1 MADIFTEFI
10 PEVWS
15 ASILNAKDKV
25 HVFGRLANRN
35 WEGEIKGA
43 GDKVRIPQVG
53 DVTVNSYTRNNFGT
67 GLTLESPNVA
77 SLWLSVDQEKY
88 FCVSVDKLDIK
99 QSKPDFMANLSQ
111 KCAYALSD
119 TQDSYIAGLY
129 AQAGILSTSNSAS
142 SVKTIGSSNAAIEF
156 LLMAKEF
163 DEANVQREGRW
174 MVIPPALAFE
184 LVHAGILEQ
193 SNNDRVWENGE
204 VPNAYGWN
212 FYVSNN
218 VSNASTDTTHYRIL
232 CGVGNESI
240 TFAEQIMEI
249 DMVDLKQSLKGFGTA
264 LTGLHVYGAR
274 LIPDRTGVIYAAVS
288 NS

>member
-10 PEVWS
+10 PEIWS
-15 ASILNAKDKV
+15 ASILNAKDKI
-25 HVFGRLANRN
+25 HVFGKLANRN
-35 WEGEIKGA
+35 WEGDIKGA
-43 GDKVRIPQVG
+43 GSQVRIPQVG
-53 DVTVNSYTRNNFGT
+53 DITVNSYTRNNFGT

-77 SLWLSVDQEKY
+77 SLFMTIDQEKY
-88 FCVSVDKLDIK
+88 FAVTVDALDMK

-111 KCAYALSD
+111 KCAYGLAD
-119 TQDSYIAGLY
+119 TQDQYIAGLY
-129 AQAGILSTSNSAS
+129 GQAGITSTSNSAS
-142 SVKTIGSSNAAIEF
+142 SVKSIGSSNVRTEL
-156 LLMAKEF
+156 LLMGKEF
-163 DEANVQREGRW
+163 DEANVQKEGRW
-174 MVIPPALAFE
+174 MIIPPALMFE
-184 LVHAGILEQ
+184 LIDAGILEQ
-193 SNNDRVWENGE
+193 SNNDQLWSNGKVE
-204 VPNAYGWN
+204 NAYGWDL
-212 FYVSNN
+212 YVSNN